1 MEWIAEGATKDM
13 GPLGKF
19 LFNTGTSMGQTL
31 LRIPFGVPG
40 LALAGLSAG
49 SQAAYDAAQRGATP
63 KQAIVAGGLSE
74 LIRHFYQSLYLF
86 LI

>member
-1 MEWIAEGATKDM
+1 MEWVAEGATKDM

-19 LFNTGTSMGQTL
+19 LFNTGTSMQTL

-49 SQAAYDAAQRGATP
+49 SQAAYDAAQRGAIP
-63 KQAIVAGGLSE
+63 KQAIAAVGLSE